1 MREPGAPSGAGA
13 GVGGNQDLISAVRGV
28 FEQVGSA
35 NAQGLG
41 EVVSLYLDYPL
52 WAVWLPADN
61 HEWVAVRPAGS
72 RPPAPEVPMIWVA
85 AETAVELGARMR
97 VADAGLPPGYGY

>member
-1 MREPGAPSGAGA
+1 MRKPGASPDD
-13 GVGGNQDLISAVRGV
+13 VGGNEDLISAVRGV
-28 FEQVGSA
+28 FEQFGSA
-35 NAQGLG
+35 NAQALG
-41 EVVSLYLDYPL
+41 EVVSLYLDHPL

-61 HEWVAVRPAGS
+61 REWVAVRPASS
-72 RPPAPEVPMIWVA
+72 RPPAPEVPMVWVA